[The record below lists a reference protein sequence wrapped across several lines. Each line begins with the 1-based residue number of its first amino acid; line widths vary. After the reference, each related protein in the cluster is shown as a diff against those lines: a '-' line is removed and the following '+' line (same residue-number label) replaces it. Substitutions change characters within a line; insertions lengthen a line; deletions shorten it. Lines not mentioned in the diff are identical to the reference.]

1 MVRAFLALFFTTLLA
16 GCGGGGAFTE
26 TTTSTTTNPTAT
38 GNATLTMRGQTVI
51 PAGQKN
57 TTLTFTFR
65 NENGTP
71 ITNGTLT
78 FTVNGSARIG
88 GQSSGTYNTDSNGDV
103 KVVIDDTVS
112 EAVLLSITPSAP
124 NITFTPTHLDYS
136 LYFSPVINAFIS
148 PNNQPANGT
157 AASKLT
163 VRIQDQQGN
172 PFVGVPTALAFSP
185 GSFAVAANV
194 PTQTD
199 SNGIFAVDITD
210 TIAETLMVYPSL
222 GGYILEGLP
231 VIFSAS
237 AQSVP
242 STVSLTVNSSPV
254 LADGIATAELVVIA
268 RDSANTPIADVEV
281 VLSLDSGNAIL
292 GTARGK
298 TASNGVF
305 KTTISNTLEQE
316 VYVFASVAGVQAKPQ
331 KIVFSKAVS
340 LSGNAIISMQGQ
352 TVIPT
357 GQNSAKLTFRF
368 QNENSTPITNG
379 SLTFTV
385 SGSARI
391 GGKSSGSVNTD
402 ENGNATVII
411 ENSVSESVTLA
422 VTPTAP
428 NRTFTPTH
436 LDTTLYFSPTINAF
450 ISNDGQPAN
459 GTAAA
464 KLTVR
469 IQDQKGNPFA
479 GVPVALAF
487 SPKSFATTVNLPA
500 QTDGNGLFVVD
511 ITDTV
516 AESLSVYPTLGGHTL
531 NGLPLTFT
539 ASSLTTPSLV
549 TITASDKTVLA
560 DGAATTNLT
569 VIARD
574 ASGTPIADAEVTLS
588 SSSGSAVL
596 GAAAGK
602 TGTNGAFQT
611 TLKNTVAEPV
621 TITPSVG
628 NVRGASLTV
637 EFTNSTSTSPVATVT
652 ATKNGDPRPASGT
665 DAIVLT
671 VFARNISGDP
681 VIGAEVSLKVSGGS
695 ATFAPDS
702 GKTDNLGRFITNVT
716 DKVAENFNV
725 TPVVANVAGETLNL
739 TFNAIPSSST
749 AVPNTIS
756 ITAANN
762 NQAADGKSPITLN
775 VVVRDAS
782 NIPLSGVDVV
792 LSSDSTTALLTAAS
806 GKTNAGGVFTTT
818 ISNTKVE
825 SFLVRANAGAKVA
838 ETTVA
843 FGAPTN
849 VNISQ
854 ITVTDNNKLADGKDA
869 ITITALV
876 RDAQNRPAVGI
887 PMTLAINPNTSN
899 LAAAAIPDKATGMT
913 GSGGEFIVKLTD
925 TVPETFTVTM
935 GVSGTLNS
943 KTSGNITFIEAAT
956 TAQPA
961 ALELLTSS
969 SQLASEG
976 KADGVVLTALLKTKD
991 NNPYKGGEVRFSSTS
1006 GTIQPIAMGTTAAG
1020 TTTEAGKTNDAGQAY
1035 ARLTTEGNP
1044 INRDIEVTA
1053 KSGEL
1058 TQKIT
1063 VTVDGTV
1070 LSISGQGTAIQGSK
1084 QTFSVFLKDSIG
1096 KGIAGQKLKVVSS
1109 LNNPLSNST
1118 LTTNESGVATFE
1130 LTANN
1135 MGTGVDTLTVS
1146 LLASDGVTV
1155 VSKVKPIT
1163 YFLNISGDKFSLT
1176 PSTDLLTDGQMSDLC
1191 LNSAGKFTVKWEN
1204 NTNACQV
1211 GIYSSRGTV
1220 NIPLAGISPISGT
1233 PPNTVNFTLNADNA
1247 GPTTLSTNVI
1257 KTSSCSSAPSAS
1269 LDFDFVALTAS
1280 TINLQAEPATVSS
1293 NLPGKD
1299 SEQSTIVAVVRD
1311 SKNNLVKGKRINFQI
1326 SDVTAGRLSPNYAVT
1341 DKYGRASV
1349 SYIAGESTGANKDVI
1364 VTATIDCKTAPD
1376 CKPTPTLT
1384 NYCESSTAP
1393 SAQVKVTVAR
1403 RQAFIVLGTGNKI
1416 IEKDVTK
1423 YQLPFTSLVTD
1434 VNGNPVKGATVDFTV
1449 IPTRYMKGWW
1459 TWSETPTPASWKQNL
1474 KSSCDNEDTD
1484 RNAILDAGEDANNNK
1499 QLDPRNVAVLA
1510 DASGTGASSSIKITT
1525 NENGFAD
1532 FNILYP
1538 KNYSTWV
1545 DVEIV
1550 ARTIVAGTEAE
1561 ARSKF
1566 GLAAMAADFASKD
1579 SSPPSIYSPFGIG
1592 INKSEPSEPPSTST
1606 TYWIDETNIGDIN
1619 GNGIIDSK
1627 VPSSS
1632 SISCKL
1638 APELNPEKIGVDGVV
1653 IK

>member
-172 PFVGVPTALAFSP
+172 PFVGVSTALAFSP

-222 GGYILEGLP
+222 GGYTLEGLP

-352 TVIPT
+352 TVIPI

-385 SGSARI
+385 SGSAKI

-402 ENGNATVII
+402 ENGNASVVI

-602 TGTNGAFQT
+602 TATNGAFQT

-976 KADGVVLTALLKTKD
+976 KAEGVILTALLKTKD

-1006 GTIQPIAMGTTAAG
+1006 GTIQPIAMGTG

-1063 VTVDGTV
+1063 ITVDGTV

-1118 LTTNESGVATFE
+1118 LTTNESGVATVD

-1135 MGTGVDTLTVS
+1135 VGTGTDTLTVS
-1146 LLASDGVTV
+1146 LLASDGVTII
-1155 VSKVKPIT
+1155 SKVTPIT
-1163 YFLNISGDKFSLT
+1163 YFLNISGDKFSLA
-1176 PSTDLLTDGQMSDLC
+1176 PKDDPLIKGEMFDVC
-1191 LNSAGKFTVKWEN
+1191 LNSAGKFTIKWEN
-1204 NTNACQV
+1204 NTAVCQV
-1211 GIYSSRGTV
+1211 GIYSSRGAV
-1220 NIPLAGISPISGT
+1220 NIPLPAGISPISGSS
-1233 PPNTVNFTLNADNA
+1233 PNTVDFTLTANNA
-1247 GPTTLSTNVI
+1247 GPTTLNANVI
-1257 KTSSCSSAPSAS
+1257 KTTSCSSAPTAS
-1269 LDFDFVALTAS
+1269 LNFSFVALTAS
-1280 TINLQAEPATVSS
+1280 TISLQAEPATLNS

-1299 SEQSTIVAVVRD
+1299 SEQSTITAVVRD
-1311 SKNNLVKGKRINFQI
+1311 QNNNLVKGKRINFQI
-1326 SDVTAGRLSPNYAVT
+1326 SDVTAGRISPNYAVT
-1341 DKYGRASV
+1341 DDYGRASI
-1349 SYIAGESTGANKDVI
+1349 SYIAGESTGANKDVTI
-1364 VTATIDCKTAPD
+1364 RATIDCRTAPD
-1376 CKPTPTLT
+1376 CKPTPALT
-1384 NYCESSTAP
+1384 TYCQCIETSNSRCDNGAP
-1393 SAQVKVTVAR
+1393 FGEVRVTVAR
-1403 RQAFIVLGTGNKI
+1403 RQAFIVLGTGNNI
-1416 IEKDVTK
+1416 NDFGEGGTK
-1423 YQLPFTSLVTD
+1423 YQHPYTALVTD
-1434 VNGNPVKGATVDFTV
+1434 VNGNPIKGITVDLSV
-1449 IPTRYMKGWW
+1449 IPTRYIKGWW
-1459 TWSETPTPASWKQNL
+1459 GWNDTVDPAVWDKVETV
-1474 KSSCDNEDTD
+1474 SCRNEDLN
-1484 RNAILDAGEDANNNK
+1484 RNSILDAGEDINGNGV
-1499 QLDPRNVAVLA
+1499 LDPRNVAALTNAAGV
-1510 DASGTGASSSIKITT
+1510 GTASSIKIETDA
-1525 NENGFAD
+1525 NGFAD
-1532 FNILYP
+1532 FKLVYP
-1538 KNYSTWV
+1538 KNYATWV
-1545 DVEIV
+1545 DVELI

-1561 ARSKF
+1561 AREEVRLKAS
-1566 GLAAMAADFASKD
+1566 LADFAGKD
-1579 SSPPSIYSPFGIG
+1579 SSPPPADNFLGIG
-1592 INKSEPSEPPSTST
+1592 ANKKIENQ
-1606 TYWIDETNIGDIN
+1606 WVIDESDDPRVGDFNRN
-1619 GNGIIDSK
+1619 GAVDNNL
-1627 VPSSS
+1627 PATCESSLD
-1632 SISCKL
+1632 IH
-1638 APELNPEKIGVDGVV
+1638 PR
-1653 IK
+1653 

>member
-124 NITFTPTHLDYS
+124 SRTFTPTHLDYS

-172 PFVGVPTALAFSP
+172 PFVGVSTALAFSP

-222 GGYILEGLP
+222 GGYTLEGLP

-331 KIVFSKAVS
+331 KVVFSKAVS

-385 SGSARI
+385 SGSAKI
-391 GGKSSGSVNTD
+391 AGKSSGSVNTD

-637 EFTNSTSTSPVATVT
+637 EFTNSTSTSPVATIT

-695 ATFAPDS
+695 AIFAPDS

-716 DKVAENFNV
+716 DKVAENFTV
-725 TPVVANVAGETLNL
+725 TPVVANVAGETLSL
-739 TFNAIPSSST
+739 TFTAIPSSST

-976 KADGVVLTALLKTKD
+976 KAEGVTLTALLKTKD

-1020 TTTEAGKTNDAGQAY
+1020 TTNDAGQAQ

-1063 VTVDGTV
+1063 ITVDGTV
-1070 LSISGQGTAIQGSK
+1070 LSISGQGTVVQGSNP
-1084 QTFSVFLKDSIG
+1084 TFSIFLKDSIG
-1096 KGIAGQKLKVVSS
+1096 KGIAGKTLQVTSFAS
-1109 LNNPLSNST
+1109 NTINPLKPIEKPSFVTNDSGIVEIGLVANTIST
-1118 LTTNESGVATFE
+1118 VPI
-1130 LTANN
+1130 
-1135 MGTGVDTLTVS
+1135 DTKGNTIQGDKLTVS
-1146 LLASDGVTV
+1146 LLESNG
-1155 VSKVKPIT
+1155 KVKPIE
-1163 YFLNISGDKFSLT
+1163 YFLNISGDKFELT
-1176 PSTDLLTDGQMSDLC
+1176 AKDLDADGKPADIC
-1191 LNSAGKFTVKWEN
+1191 LNSIGNFSLNWVN
-1204 NTNACQV
+1204 GIGCSV
-1211 GIYSSRGTV
+1211 GIYTARGTV
-1220 NIPLAGISPISGT
+1220 EKIIPPISIPIPPSSPII
-1233 PPNTVNFTLNADNA
+1233 NFGLRSDNA
-1247 GPTTLSTNVI
+1247 GPNTLNVSAI
-1257 KTSSCSSAPSAS
+1257 KSALCKTAPSAS
-1269 LDFDFVALTAS
+1269 LEFDFVALTAN
-1280 TINLQAEPATVSS
+1280 TINLQAEPPTVSA
-1293 NLPGKD
+1293 NLPSKD
-1299 SEQSTIVAVVRD
+1299 SEQSTIIAVVRD

-1326 SDVTAGRLSPNYAVT
+1326 SDVTAGRLSPSYAVT
-1341 DKYGRASV
+1341 DKYGKASI

-1364 VTATIDCKTAPD
+1364 ITATVDCKTAPD

-1403 RQAFIVLGTGNKI
+1403 REAFIVLGTGNKI
-1416 IEKDVTK
+1416 TEKDVTK

-1434 VNGNPVKGATVDFTV
+1434 VNGNPIKGAVVDFTV

-1459 TWSETPTPASWKQNL
+1459 EWSDKVDPAAWVKYQIL
-1474 KSSCDNEDTD
+1474 TCDNEDIN
-1484 RNAILDAGEDANNNK
+1484 RNAILDAGEDINRNA

-1525 NENGFAD
+1525 NESGFAD
-1532 FNILYP
+1532 FNIIYP
-1538 KNYSTWV
+1538 KSYSTWV

-1550 ARTIVAGTEAE
+1550 ARTVVAGTEAE

-1566 GLAAMAADFASKD
+1566 RLTAMQADLAGKD
-1579 SSPPSIYSPFGIG
+1579 SAHPSEISPFGTG
-1592 INKSEPSEPPSTST
+1592 VNRLDSGSK
-1606 TYWIDETNIGDIN
+1606 WVVDETLFTPPKDVNNN
-1619 GNGIIDSK
+1619 GTTTDAALI
-1627 VPSSS
+1627 PS
-1632 SISCKL
+1632 CNFL
-1638 APELNPEKIGVDGVV
+1638 LD
-1653 IK
+1653 